1 MQWTDRR
8 NRFRAILNGGDCVRP
23 ASVFDPLS
31 ARVAEHLG
39 FEIGLFAG
47 STASLTI
54 LGAPDLV
61 LLTASELVQQA
72 QRICRA
78 TRIPLLVDRDHRH
91 RHALN
96 VARTIEELA
105 NVGVAAATIEDTIL
119 PAPFGGAGNNALI
132 SVEEGVGKMRAAVAA
147 RPDDTFVVIGRTN
160 AGSTNLDD
168 VIRRLSA
175 YERAAVNALFIGG
188 LKSVAELSAIAGATT
203 LPLILANIS
212 AELESANLSAHRVRI
227 NLQGHLPIMAAVQS
241 VYDTMKALRD
251 GASPLQIKNVASNA
265 LLKTVTCA
273 ASYDEATRKYLS
285 IECAGR
291 PRTRIAPQPRVRFT
305 PDSGHV
311 QRTTSRPLWAND
323 GHGLAYSIT
332 LSAISRTSGG
342 MAKWRALA
350 ALRLMMNWTL
360 VGCWTGRSDGFA
372 PFTILST

>member
-1 MQWTDRR
+1 MMKWTDRR

-31 ARVAEHLG
+31 ARIAEHLG

-78 TRIPLLVDRDHRH
+78 TSIPLLVDGDHGYGN
-91 RHALN
+91 ALN

-119 PAPFGGAGNNALI
+119 PAPFGGPGNTGLI
-132 SVEEGVGKMRAAVAA
+132 SLEEGVGKMRAAVAA
-147 RPDDTFVVIGRTN
+147 RPDETFVVIGRTN
-160 AGSTNLDD
+160 VGSTNLDD
-168 VIRRLSA
+168 AIRRLSA
-175 YERAAVNALFIGG
+175 YERAGVDALFIVG

-203 LPLILANIS
+203 LPFILGNIS
-212 AELESANLSAHRVRI
+212 TELESANLSAYRVRI

-241 VYDTMKALRD
+241 VYETMKALRE
-251 GASPLQIKNVASNA
+251 GTSPREIKNVATST
-265 LLKTVTCA
+265 LLKAVTGA

-285 IECAGR
+285 TA
-291 PRTRIAPQPRVRFT
+291 
-305 PDSGHV
+305 
-311 QRTTSRPLWAND
+311 
-323 GHGLAYSIT
+323 
-332 LSAISRTSGG
+332 
-342 MAKWRALA
+342 
-350 ALRLMMNWTL
+350 
-360 VGCWTGRSDGFA
+360 
-372 PFTILST
+372 

>member
-1 MQWTDRR
+1 MKWIDRR

-47 STASLTI
+47 SMASLTI

-78 TRIPLLVDRDHRH
+78 TSIPLLVDGDHGYGN
-91 RHALN
+91 ALN

-175 YERAAVNALFIGG
+175 YERAAVDALFIVG

-285 IECAGR
+285 IE
-291 PRTRIAPQPRVRFT
+291 
-305 PDSGHV
+305 
-311 QRTTSRPLWAND
+311 
-323 GHGLAYSIT
+323 
-332 LSAISRTSGG
+332 
-342 MAKWRALA
+342 
-350 ALRLMMNWTL
+350 
-360 VGCWTGRSDGFA
+360 
-372 PFTILST
+372 